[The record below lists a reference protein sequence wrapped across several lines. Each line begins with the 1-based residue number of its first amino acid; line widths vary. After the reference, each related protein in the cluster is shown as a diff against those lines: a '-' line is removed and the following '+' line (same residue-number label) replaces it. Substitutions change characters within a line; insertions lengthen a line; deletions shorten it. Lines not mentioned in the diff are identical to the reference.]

1 MQLRKL
7 ANYLGAIRYAA
18 STILDAP
25 DQSSCNPAHKLS
37 LARGICRIRID
48 QPHEIS
54 IELGMR
60 VYREGCCAKLNP
72 TGFTDKADQATKP

>member
-1 MQLRKL
+1 MQLRCMENDTKPE
-7 ANYLGAIRYAA
+7 
-18 STILDAP
+18 DA
-25 DQSSCNPAHKLS
+25 

-48 QPHEIS
+48 EPHEIS

-72 TGFTDKADQATKP
+72 TGFTNKADQATKL